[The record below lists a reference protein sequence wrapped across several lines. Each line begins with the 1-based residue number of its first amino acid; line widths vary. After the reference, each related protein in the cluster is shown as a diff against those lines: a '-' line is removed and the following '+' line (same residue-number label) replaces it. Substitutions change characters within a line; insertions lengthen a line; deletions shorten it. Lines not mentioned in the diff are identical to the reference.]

1 MQSCAHEYV
10 QSQHCT
16 SNWRAKKKSGLTQY
30 IVLEIAWIAQICNK
44 KMHTLPV
51 FALNFEILK
60 FSAAP
65 ETHFK
70 GILLFGGGGA
80 NSTFVGY
87 TTCFNCPMFTSTKVA
102 CLHFARYNSVCYILN
117 YLVLIRMLLHYGE
130 PIVLMKVLHFCA
142 FIFKLIF
149 HLQVL
154 LCSLLWTSLTI
165 EVHSSSVTEACWG
178 HCNVQWY
185 KVQTCSL
192 QLSYCIYSLSWIFYW
207 HRHMSSPCIYIIR
220 VWQQIHFSRYS

>member
-1 MQSCAHEYV
+1 M
-10 QSQHCT
+10 
-16 SNWRAKKKSGLTQY
+16 
-30 IVLEIAWIAQICNK
+30 
-44 KMHTLPV
+44 LP
-51 FALNFEILK
+51 
-60 FSAAP
+60 
-65 ETHFK
+65 
-70 GILLFGGGGA
+70 GILGIVRQQATFLFQWLSLCLLLSNFPYIFPLYVCVDMGQTVTDIEYDVKLRMCISA
-80 NSTFVGY
+80 ISALRFLQQS
-87 TTCFNCPMFTSTKVA
+87 NCPPMFTSTKVA

-165 EVHSSSVTEACWG
+165 EVHPSSVTEACWG